1 MNIQSVSNIA
11 SGQSSPPISVA
22 SNREGSAAADAVR
35 VASSAGTTALP
46 SKATEQVS
54 AEQLKEATDRIK
66 AFVQPINSGLEFAID
81 KDSGRTLVKVI
92 DQQTKEVVRQIP
104 SEEVLNIAKALDKL
118 QGLFIQNK
126 A

>member
-1 MNIQSVSNIA
+1 MSIQSVSNMA
-11 SGQSSPPISVA
+11 SGQSSPPVSVA
-22 SNREGSAAADAVR
+22 SNRDASASAAEAVR
-35 VASSAGTTALP
+35 TSASAPTAP
-46 SKATEQVS
+46 PAKPADQIST
-54 AEQLKEATDRIK
+54 EQLKEATDRIK

-81 KDSGRTLVKVI
+81 KDTGRTLVKVI

-118 QGLFIQNK
+118 QGLFIHNK